1 MLSWENLMERFPK
14 QAYDELIEYASD
26 LGMENGFV
34 QEEGTA
40 EESFIPAFDLEGVFA
55 EKEPKGKK

>member
-1 MLSWENLMERFPK
+1 MERFPK

-55 EKEPKGKK
+55 EKEPEGKK